1 MSVNAVSEQRRDR
14 LYSGWR
20 RERFGWF
27 LGLTGPQLILCGI
40 VALPVLLAIGRSRW
54 LLTLELIPIASV
66 AIALVVVPIR
76 GRPAVRWLTD
86 VCMYAWGKAMGWS
99 QWRSKAAT
107 GSATTEELRQPD
119 LPGVLAG
126 LRMHDGPPFGPT
138 LQRVC
143 VLQDSV
149 AGRWAAVAR
158 ITHPGLG
165 AADAETR
172 NHYADQLGALLASAA
187 RGEQI
192 SRVSFVV
199 RTVPDDGAHR
209 AAWLADN
216 RWAHA
221 PAVVTQISAQLE
233 NAVTSAAVR
242 HEVYVTI
249 AVDERKIRRQAAQAG
264 GGVVGRARVLYR
276 HLQEMEGH
284 LRGMGATSVEW
295 LHTEDVAG
303 AIRTGYNPADAATL
317 ERARQEQARNR
328 PTTTGVPPGAA
339 GPVNAPAPPARSYV
353 HDAWTTVSYALML
366 PDLPTRV
373 GAMAQLLAP
382 STPGERRTLALH
394 YEPQNPQ
401 KASKEVERDIWTAEM
416 AEDVRRKRGFRVS
429 REQRR
434 RSAEVASHESQL
446 AAGHTMVRV
455 AGAAAVTVPSTWPA
469 EDHAATFE
477 AAVRACHFR
486 PLRLELAQDTGFVAA
501 CLPLGIGLPDRSA
514 A

>member
-1 MSVNAVSEQRRDR
+1 MSVTANGAERQDR
-14 LYSGWR
+14 VYSGWR

-27 LGLTGPQLILCGI
+27 MGLTGPQLIMCATI
-40 VALPVLLAIGRSRW
+40 VLPVLLAVGRGRW
-54 LLTLELIPIASV
+54 LVALELTPIA
-66 AIALVVVPIR
+66 AGALALVVVPIR
-76 GRPAVRWLTD
+76 GRPAMRWLAD
-86 VCMYAWGKAMGWS
+86 VCLYSWGKAMGWS
-99 QWRSKAAT
+99 RWRSKAAT
-107 GSATTEELRQPD
+107 GAATAEELKQPD

-126 LRMHDGPPFGPT
+126 LRLHDGPPFGPT

-149 AGRWAAVAR
+149 NGRWAAVAR

-172 NHYADQLGALLASAA
+172 NRYADQLGALLAAA
-187 RGEQI
+187 ANGENI
-192 SRVSFVV
+192 SRVSFLV

-216 RWAHA
+216 RWANA
-221 PAVVTQISAQLE
+221 PTVVMQISAQLE

-249 AVDERKIRRQAAQAG
+249 AVSESKIRRQATQAG
-264 GGVVGRARVLYR
+264 GGVDGRARVLYR
-276 HLQEMEGH
+276 HLQAMEGH

-295 LHTEDVAG
+295 LHTEDVAV
-303 AIRTGYNPADAATL
+303 AIRTGYNPADAAAL

-339 GPVNAPAPPARSYV
+339 GPVNAPAPPARSYI
-353 HDAWTTVSYALML
+353 HDAFTTVSYALLL

-394 YEPQNPQ
+394 YEPQDPVKSSRQ
-401 KASKEVERDIWTAEM
+401 VEHDLWTAEM
-416 AEDVRRKRGFRVS
+416 SADVRHRRGFRVS
-429 REQRR
+429 RAQRR
-434 RSAEVASHESQL
+434 RAAEVATHEAQL
-446 AAGHTMVRV
+446 VAGHSMVRV
-455 AGAAAVTVPSTWPA
+455 AGAAAVTVPSTWQY

-486 PLRLELAQDTGFVAA
+486 PLRLELAQDSGFVAA
-501 CLPLGIGLPDRSA
+501 CLPLGIGLPERKSQ
-514 A
+514 